1 LSGEDKK
8 SNAEQSIQEKKQE
21 VENED
26 KKIDSFAHLKSVK
39 IVNHR
44 PNFICTGK
52 SLQIRVKINN
62 KNDIH

>member
-8 SNAEQSIQEKKQE
+8 SNAQQSIQGKKQE

-26 KKIDSFAHLKSVK
+26 KKIDSFAQLKSFK

-44 PNFICTGK
+44 PNFIRTGK
-52 SLQIRVKINN
+52 SLQIRVKTNK